1 MVQDLSSIY
10 INIIIT
16 VIKYSSVR
24 PPHHFIH
31 MHHKS
36 ILTCAS
42 TAPIHT
48 YASYI
53 NSCMAF
59 QLTFL
64 YTFHINSMH
73 GISLPVFPHNSYAF
87 HFKHIFISIQFLGNV
102 KYIYI
107 RKTKL
112 PTHLEFVQ
120 QLPSTTH
127 QGVMTIA
134 A

>member
-10 INIIIT
+10 IIIIIT

-24 PPHHFIH
+24 PPHRFIH

-87 HFKHIFISIQFLGNV
+87 HFKHIFISIQLLGNV

-107 RKTKL
+107 YGKQNCPLTWSSSNNSLAPHIKA
-112 PTHLEFVQ
+112 
-120 QLPSTTH
+120 S
-127 QGVMTIA
+127 
-134 A
+134 

>member
-10 INIIIT
+10 IIIIIT
-16 VIKYSSVR
+16 VIKYSPVR

-112 PTHLEFVQ
+112 PTHLEFIQ

>member
-10 INIIIT
+10 IIIIIT

-112 PTHLEFVQ
+112 PTHLEFAL
-120 QLPSTTH
+120 QLPSTIR
-127 QGVMTIA
+127 QGVMTIGA
-134 A
+134 